1 MNARINH
8 HVLHLMTASVMAVTA
23 AACDTGDDL
32 MGPGADPSPATVE
45 GRVEEDGSTASS
57 GSSSPPANTAP
68 SAVASG
74 EAATAAV
81 AYVRGDGSL
90 EVLAEAD
97 VNADGSFSITDVPAG
112 RSDLVVVARGSGGSE
127 VGRVLVH
134 GETESGAVIT
144 TAPIN
149 AETTVEGR
157 VFARLKSE
165 GVPEEDRATG
175 RLALLI
181 HMSEATAAEV
191 AASADALAAVSEGV
205 KASAEAMNR
214 TFVELN
220 SDLDAEARAQAML
233 QAAVDHAA
241 SRHAGAEVEAATE
254 AFLAAAVDA
263 VIQAG
268 ADAEVVSLAT
278 AAAVTSLERAMAQ
291 LDGSAG
297 LELARNGLRLNLEV
311 RKQLATLLTAHSSES
326 LATGVL
332 ADLEA
337 EVEASASLSAMA
349 QAILDAEAQFEEEL
363 TSMILAELS
372 GLSATQRAEIEARL
386 DSAFATA
393 DLSARLETATT
404 VNDVVQ
410 AVITYRQD
418 LGAEVEGYLATLPDD
433 LSVMARVSTELLIVA
448 HGSPSVDGSA
458 S

>member
-1 MNARINH
+1 MNARIDH
-8 HVLHLMTASVMAVTA
+8 HVLHLMTASVIAVTA
-23 AACDTGDDL
+23 AACDTGDDF

-45 GRVEEDGSTASS
+45 GRVEDGGSAGSS
-57 GSSSPPANTAP
+57 GSSSSSANTAP
-68 SAVASG
+68 YAVASG

-81 AYVRGDGSL
+81 AHVRGDGSL
-90 EVLAEAD
+90 EDLAEAD
-97 VNADGSFSITDVPAG
+97 VNADGSFSITGVPAG
-112 RSDLVVVARGSGGSE
+112 RSDLVVVARKSGGSE

-134 GETESGAVIT
+134 GETQSGAVIT

-181 HMSEATAAEV
+181 HMSEATAVEV

-205 KASAEAMNR
+205 KASVEAMNR

-220 SDLDAEARAQAML
+220 SDVDAEARGQAML
-233 QAAVDHAA
+233 EAAVDHAA
-241 SRHAGAEVEAATE
+241 SRHAGADVDAATQ

-268 ADAEVVSLAT
+268 ADAEVASLAT
-278 AAAVTSLERAMAQ
+278 AAAVTSLQRAMARVE
-291 LDGSAG
+291 GSAG

-311 RKQLATLLTAHSSES
+311 RKQLATLLTSSSSKS

-337 EVEASASLSAMA
+337 EVEASASLSAMV
-349 QAILDAEAQFEEEL
+349 QAILDAEARFEEEL
-363 TSMILAELS
+363 TAMILAELS
-372 GLSATQRAEIEARL
+372 SLSATQRAEIEARL
-386 DSAFATA
+386 DSALAAA
-393 DLSARLETATT
+393 DLSARLETAAT
-404 VNDVVQ
+404 VSDVVQ
-410 AVITYRQD
+410 AVLTYRQD

-433 LSVMARVSTELLIVA
+433 LSPSARVSAELLLIA
-448 HGSPSVDGSA
+448 HGSPSMGDSA